1 MKRRTASFTPDTGPR
16 VLDGFAWNWII
27 PLLLVLLAVGVRLLF
42 LFELRETPF
51 FAEHF
56 SDSKIY
62 YHLASQIRE
71 DGIPHVYF
79 MSPLYP
85 YLLAAI
91 WTLTDNPELW
101 VRLLQALFGGATT
114 LLTFYLG
121 RNLFGSI
128 TGGVA
133 ALIVA
138 LYAPL
143 IYYDALLLTESL
155 LTLLLTGHMML
166 LVTAWKSNNIRWWI
180 AAGLLLGLAVVTRAT
195 VLLFP
200 LGMFLVWMFSS
211 RETRPGTAGL
221 LAYVLAAMLLLL
233 PTTIRNAA
241 VERVFVPVT
250 SSFGFN
256 LYAGN
261 NADATGQF
269 SMPEKIDIL
278 RDPGGRFWVERQ
290 TDETMNAVEVS
301 AYWRSRA
308 LTWMSANPG
317 EAAALFFRKVL
328 LFFHPAEIDQLG
340 LSLRFYTR
348 EYGAVPGIP
357 AAAYP
362 IIFVLSV
369 IGVVLTGRKRP
380 VSWLPVLFVLVYVL
394 ATALFFVS
402 ARLRLPI
409 MPLLIIYASYAAV
422 CIVQRL
428 RQRQA
433 NRLRFPVLFGGA
445 AALGIF
451 LLQPGMQQVF
461 EQEYI
466 KLGKEA
472 FLRESYSEAEN
483 LFRRSLAERETID
496 GLVNLGNALAAQG
509 RPHEATEQYREA
521 IRRDSTS
528 ALAWFNYGN
537 LQMQQGKP
545 QYAYGC
551 WKRATEYDPRMPEA
565 RRNLGLLLM
574 QAGRLQEAEQQLRI
588 YLTLEEDPVRR
599 NEIARDLERLRNV
612 MDSEPP
618 SQK

>member
-1 MKRRTASFTPDTGPR
+1 M
-16 VLDGFAWNWII
+16 
-27 PLLLVLLAVGVRLLF
+27 GVRLLF
-42 LFELRETPF
+42 LVELRETPF
-51 FAEHF
+51 FTEHF

-62 YHLASQIRE
+62 LHLASRIRGE
-71 DGIPHVYF
+71 GIPHVYF

-114 LLTFYLG
+114 LLTYVLG
-121 RNLFGSI
+121 RSLFGRV
-128 TGGVA
+128 TGGLA

-155 LTLLLTGHMML
+155 LTLLLTGHMTI

-180 AAGLLLGLAVVTRAT
+180 AAGLMLGLAVITRAT

-200 LGMFLVWMFSS
+200 LVLFLVWIFLDKK
-211 RETRPGTAGL
+211 TRPKTSNL

-241 VERVFVPVT
+241 VEGVFVPVT

-261 NADATGQF
+261 NADATGQY

-278 RDPGGRFWVERQ
+278 RDPGGKFWVERQ
-290 TDETMNAVEVS
+290 TDEGMNAVEVS
-301 AYWRSRA
+301 AYWRSQA
-308 LTWMSANPG
+308 LAWMSANPG

-340 LSLRFYTR
+340 LSLRFFTR
-348 EYGAVPGIP
+348 EYGPVPGIP

-362 IIFVLSV
+362 ILLVLSM
-369 IGVVLTGRKRP
+369 IGVAVTERKRT
-380 VSWLPVLFVLVYVL
+380 VAWLPVLFILVYVM
-394 ATALFFVS
+394 ATAFFFVS

-409 MPLLIIYASYAAV
+409 MPLLILYASFAAV
-422 CIVQRL
+422 GIVQRL
-428 RQRQA
+428 RERKF
-433 NRLRFPVLFGGA
+433 RELRFPVLSGG
-445 AALGIF
+445 GIAITVL
-451 LLQPGMQQVF
+451 LLQPGVQQVF

-466 KLGKEA
+466 KLGKAA
-472 FLRESYSEAEN
+472 FLRESYSEAED
-483 LFRRSLAERETID
+483 LFRRSLAQRETVD

-509 RPHEATEQYREA
+509 QPGEAAEKYREA

-528 ALAWFNYGN
+528 ALAWFNFGN
-537 LQMQQGKP
+537 LHMQNGKP
-545 QYAYGC
+545 QYAYGF

-565 RRNLGLLLM
+565 RRNFGLLLM
-574 QAGRLQEAEQQLRI
+574 QAGRFREAEEQLQI
-588 YLTLEEDPVRR
+588 YLTLEEDPARR
-599 NEIARDLERLRNV
+599 NEIARDLERLQHLI
-612 MDSEPP
+612 DAGP
-618 SQK
+618 SSRE